1 MITEF
6 TNLELSRY
14 AVLKFCHRI
23 WFLFQLLVDGGW
35 EHGPGPSKHG
45 AASAVTSEHKSCW
58 PRLIEVQSHT
68 SEENQVG
75 VGYCSFAASLL
86 CV

>member
-1 MITEF
+1 MIAEF
-6 TNLELSRY
+6 TNLEHSRC
-14 AVLKFCHRI
+14 AVLKFCHRT

-35 EHGPGPSKHG
+35 ERSPGPSKNG
-45 AASAVTSEHKSCW
+45 AASAVTTEHKSCW

-68 SEENQVG
+68 SEGNQVG
-75 VGYCSFAASLL
+75 VGYWSFAASLL